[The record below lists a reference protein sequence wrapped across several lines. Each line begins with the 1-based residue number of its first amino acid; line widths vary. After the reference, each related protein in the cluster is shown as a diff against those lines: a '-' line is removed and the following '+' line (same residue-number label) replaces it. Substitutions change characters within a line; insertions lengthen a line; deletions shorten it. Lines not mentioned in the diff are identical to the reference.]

1 MVYRGTFC
9 RDGGWAAWRRRRCS
23 GRECGV
29 IMIRQW
35 ADRLCDLEVDR
46 KIVGLHVVDTVAAF
60 LAGRSTAEG
69 KALAGLCGPDASIS
83 EQAAMIAGIARLT
96 ECDDI
101 H

>member
-1 MVYRGTFC
+1 
-9 RDGGWAAWRRRRCS
+9 
-23 GRECGV
+23 
-29 IMIRQW
+29 MIRQW

-83 EQAAMIAGIARLT
+83 EQAAMIADAQKPAALVRFTFLDSLKKLVAA
-96 ECDDI
+96 EK
-101 H
+101 